1 VPLDRR
7 ERRAAPIG
15 APRVSFTEAV
25 RSVLTQYATFS
36 GRARRA
42 EYWWFVLF
50 EVLVGI
56 VAGILD
62 AILGT
67 DFGSGSGVISLLVT
81 LALLLPGIAVTVRR
95 LHDTDRTGWWIL
107 IALVP
112 FAGFIVL
119 LVFTV
124 MDGTPGPNR
133 FGASPKQ
140 PPTAGYGNA
149 PQYGSPA

>member
-1 VPLDRR
+1 M
-7 ERRAAPIG
+7 
-15 APRVSFTEAV
+15 SFTEAV

-50 EVLVGI
+50 NVIVSI

-62 AILGT
+62 GVLGT
-67 DFGSGSGVISLLVT
+67 GFGSGSGVVSLVVS
-81 LALLLPGIAVTVRR
+81 LALLVPGLAVTVRR
-95 LHDTDRTGWWIL
+95 LHDTDRSGWWIL

-124 MDGTPGPNR
+124 MDGTRGLNR
-133 FGASPKQ
+133 FGSSPKL
-140 PPTAGYGNA
+140 PPTALYGNA
-149 PQYGSPA
+149 PEHGSPA